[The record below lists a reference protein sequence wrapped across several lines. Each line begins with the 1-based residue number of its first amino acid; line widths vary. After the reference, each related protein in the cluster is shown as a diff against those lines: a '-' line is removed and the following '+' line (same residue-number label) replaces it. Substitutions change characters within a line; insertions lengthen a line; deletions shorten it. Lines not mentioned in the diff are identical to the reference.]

1 MINST
6 KQAKKSALII
16 AIDFRKAFDSINHSF
31 IDTCLKTL
39 NFGESFRKWVQ
50 LFFSDRETYLMM
62 NQRSLH
68 INKETEALVH
78 SFYDGGVGHPTFR

>member
-6 KQAKKSALII
+6 KQAKKSALMI

-39 NFGESFRKWVQ
+39 NFGESFRKWIQ

-62 NQRSLH
+62 NGFMEEKIYSQQGVPQGDILSPH
-68 INKETEALVH
+68 FS
-78 SFYDGGVGHPTFR
+78 SF